1 MSGYGLSS
9 KYHLSTI
16 LKQSLTQSGYRVD
29 VINASVSGDT
39 TQGGLNR
46 IGWLVEDN
54 KIDVVVLCLGANDML
69 RGINPV
75 QVKNNLNK
83 IIKTLKK
90 NKIKILLVGML
101 SQEVMGVEY
110 KKKFDAIYPNLAKKF
125 NLAFV
130 PFLLKGV
137 ALKPEFNLN
146 DGKHPNSKGVKLIG
160 KNIEKEIINLLKY

>member
-1 MSGYGLSS
+1 
-9 KYHLSTI
+9 
-16 LKQSLTQSGYRVD
+16 
-29 VINASVSGDT
+29 
-39 TQGGLNR
+39 
-46 IGWLVEDN
+46 
-54 KIDVVVLCLGANDML
+54 
-69 RGINPV
+69 
-75 QVKNNLNK
+75 
-83 IIKTLKK
+83 
-90 NKIKILLVGML
+90 ML

-160 KNIEKEIINLLKY
+160 KNIEKEIIDLLEY